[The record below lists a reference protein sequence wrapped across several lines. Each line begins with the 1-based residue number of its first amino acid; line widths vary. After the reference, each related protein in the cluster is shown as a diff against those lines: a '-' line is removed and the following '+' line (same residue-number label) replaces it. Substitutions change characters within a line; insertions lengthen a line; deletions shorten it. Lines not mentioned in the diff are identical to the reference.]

1 MGSFIKIGSAAFII
15 WMFITCGIILYTEN
29 DCLSKGYPEYKV
41 SVTWDRYC
49 LNLEGAVTGKVD
61 KQ

>member
-1 MGSFIKIGSAAFII
+1 MESFIKIGLAAFAA
-15 WMFITCGIILYTEN
+15 WVLITLGIILYTED

-49 LNLEGAVTGKVD
+49 LNLDGAVTGKVD